1 MVSSIARARVVFHTT
16 ERKECQKVIP
26 RNETKGGR
34 KKEYG
39 CKKPHRAYLLRR
51 ITRSA
56 IRICRLPVV
65 VFVCYCLPVPAGV
78 GMLQQHWRFEEYEWG
93 MVLDDVRLRP
103 VLHVVVVVAGGG
115 LSVLM
120 IHEWVVILPLVL
132 FVVLL
137 LLLLVSLSSAL
148 PHYYRYHSEQ
158 NSSPALLFPFFPL
171 LP

>member
-1 MVSSIARARVVFHTT
+1 
-16 ERKECQKVIP
+16 
-26 RNETKGGR
+26 
-34 KKEYG
+34 
-39 CKKPHRAYLLRR
+39 
-51 ITRSA
+51 
-56 IRICRLPVV
+56 
-65 VFVCYCLPVPAGV
+65 
-78 GMLQQHWRFEEYEWG
+78 MLQQHWRFEEYEWG

-103 VLHVVVVVAGGG
+103 VLHVVVVFPAAG

-148 PHYYRYHSEQ
+148 PHYYRHHSEQ
-158 NSSPALLFPFFPL
+158 NCSPELLFPFFPL